1 MSKAP
6 RVLVL
11 NGPNLNMLGTRE
23 PKIYGSTTLPEIEA
37 RCREHG
43 AKLGVEVECR
53 QSNSEG
59 TLVDWIQAAR
69 GTHDGIV
76 LNPAAYSFTSVAIL
90 DALLAAGLPLIEVH
104 LSNIHKRES
113 FRQHSYVSKAAEGVL
128 CGFGAAG
135 YIMALEALARLLIE
149 EQGA

>member
-1 MSKAP
+1 MPKAP
-6 RVLVL
+6 KVLVL
-11 NGPNLNMLGTRE
+11 NGPNLNLLGSRE
-23 PKIYGSTTLPEIEA
+23 PEIYGSTTLTEIEA
-37 RCREHG
+37 RCRDHG
-43 AKLGVEVECR
+43 SKLGIQVECR

-69 GTHDGIV
+69 GSYDGIV

-113 FRQHSYVSKAAEGVL
+113 FRQQSYVSKAAKGVL

-135 YIMALEALARLLIE
+135 YLMALDALARLLIE